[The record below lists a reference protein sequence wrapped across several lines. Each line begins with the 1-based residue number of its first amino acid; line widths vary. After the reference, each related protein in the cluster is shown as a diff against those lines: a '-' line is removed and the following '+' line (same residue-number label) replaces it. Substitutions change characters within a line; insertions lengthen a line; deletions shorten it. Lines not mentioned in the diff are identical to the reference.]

1 MSDKLIINPKL
12 LRWAREECEYS
23 KPEMAARVH
32 VSLEQYSIWEDT
44 GEDIILDYLIAL
56 SKVCKRQ
63 IAFFF
68 LPNIPS
74 KTRKPTDYRNLEPAK
89 SKLTDKTLLAFRRT
103 VRYQDFLLQLY
114 GQEYYRNMYSWVSD
128 FQETFKDS
136 NNDLDERSAWIRDVL
151 QYPIHEQLSAKV
163 RSEES
168 YTRWRNSFE
177 QHLGIH
183 VFQFSMPTFEVQGF
197 SYADSFPYCIAINNA
212 YSVTSRTF
220 TLFHELS
227 HILNNQSGLCKP
239 SDVVSRQTSSLE
251 YDCNSFA
258 GCILVPSSEIIP
270 AHDKDSIYE
279 LATKFKISSEV
290 YLRRLFTL
298 EYVSENEFFNL
309 LDQIRRSV
317 ITTQP
322 HYIKSQVKRS
332 INSRGM
338 SLFDSTVNAMNE
350 RKISYSQASD
360 ILGLKI
366 NYLFDF

>member
-32 VSLEQYSIWEDT
+32 ASLEQYSIWEDT
-44 GEDIILDYLIAL
+44 GEDISLDYLITL

-63 IAFFF
+63 IAFFS

-74 KTRKPTDYRNLEPAK
+74 KTRKPTDFRNLEPAK

-103 VRYQDFLLQLY
+103 VRYQDFLLQLC

-128 FQETFKDS
+128 YKETFKDS

-163 RSEES
+163 HSEES
-168 YTRWRNSFE
+168 YTRWRNGFE

-183 VFQFSMPTFEVQGF
+183 VFQFPMPTFEVQGF

-239 SDVVSRQTSSLE
+239 YDVVSRQTSSLE

-258 GCILVPSSEIIP
+258 GCILIPSSEIIP

-317 ITTQP
+317 ITTPP